1 VDTPMLNALI
11 IFLAISLLAGLLFF
25 EKNGKHKGKLA
36 TKTIFSCLFIFT
48 TLVQSRPTRK
58 NIVNVFTLL

>member
-1 VDTPMLNALI
+1 MVNTLI

-25 EKNGKHKGKLA
+25 EKKGNQKGKLA
-36 TKTIFSCLFIFT
+36 TKTILSCLIIFT
-48 TLVQSRPTRK
+48 ALVQSRPTRK